1 MIGRTNNP
9 FKEAYSA
16 IEYVG
21 KLGFDYVEITL
32 DSFPDLDKIN
42 TPKLNKILKKYNMKA
57 TAHYPWVFQAYFK
70 SSTLNQAI
78 LKQFEG
84 LMKNLKKI
92 KTKYVVIHP
101 PKLGPFERPLIKD
114 SELFAHFRK
123 MAQIAKKNNIKLAI
137 ENLPWLNNIN
147 EIKKYLK
154 IPNLYFVLDVGHSN
168 VKKSKSNFEGLL
180 KNFHK
185 KTIAFH
191 ISDNKGEDDHLMPG
205 KGNTNW
211 KKFFQLVKKYKL
223 QNKPMT
229 IEIGNYPKKDVIKT
243 KKLIEKNIK

>member
-42 TPKLNKILKKYNMKA
+42 TQKIKKILKKYNIKA

-70 SSTLNQAI
+70 STILNQAI

-84 LMKNLKKI
+84 LMQNLKKI
-92 KTKYVVIHP
+92 KTNYVVIHP

-114 SELFAHFRK
+114 SELFAHFKK
-123 MAQIAKKNNIKLAI
+123 MAQIAKKHNIKLAI
-137 ENLPWLNNIN
+137 ENLPWLNTIK
-147 EIKKYLK
+147 EIKKYLN
-154 IPNLYFVLDVGHSN
+154 IPNIYFVLDVGHSN
-168 VKKSKSNFEGLL
+168 LKVSKANFEQLL
-180 KNFHK
+180 KNFNK
-185 KTIAFH
+185 KIIAFH
-191 ISDNKGEDDHLMPG
+191 ISDNKGKDDHLMPG
-205 KGNTNW
+205 KGNINW

-229 IEIGNYPKKDVIKT
+229 IEIGDYPKKQVLQT
-243 KKLIEKNIK
+243 KNFIEKGLK